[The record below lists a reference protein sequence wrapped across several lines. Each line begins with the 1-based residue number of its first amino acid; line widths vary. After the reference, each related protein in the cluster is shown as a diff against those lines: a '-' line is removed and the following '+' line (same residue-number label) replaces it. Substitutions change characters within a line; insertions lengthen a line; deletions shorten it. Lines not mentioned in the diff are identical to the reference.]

1 MAKSLKDILGYVSL
15 TGSVNATVPDLPNP
29 LPESFRSNV
38 KKVVGNTGRYT
49 RLAPAR
55 TPARLNIYNAGAK
68 PVNMQSIGEFDVKCF
83 SQFEEVTLDPTTMFA
98 LRNFDNYD
106 LQDRAKDLVAYQVAE
121 FRRRSDH
128 LRNTIDMLALSKGS
142 IWSDA
147 DGNLLSSSSGAV
159 TTSTFGI
166 PSGNLGVGLYQYINT
181 FNGNSAYSTGWT
193 GGTVSG
199 GVTTQGSTTTANIP
213 RQLLQMKTISTRQTG
228 YESQIILYGKN
239 IPDILSKN
247 DYMQPYLA
255 REESNFRP
263 SWLKEGDI
271 QPTYSMLGYKWFPA
285 YQSFWNDQNGVAR
298 EIVSDD
304 ALIFLPA
311 PSQTWWEH
319 MEGQQAVPTNFN
331 PVQTDLSG
339 VNSDFKLIHGR
350 GMYALQQLAQGRLGL
365 TMYGFD
371 NFSPV
376 IKVPEVVYSLLAG

>member
-1 MAKSLKDILGYVSL
+1 
-15 TGSVNATVPDLPNP
+15 
-29 LPESFRSNV
+29 
-38 KKVVGNTGRYT
+38 
-49 RLAPAR
+49 
-55 TPARLNIYNAGAK
+55 
-68 PVNMQSIGEFDVKCF
+68 
-83 SQFEEVTLDPTTMFA
+83 
-98 LRNFDNYD
+98 
-106 LQDRAKDLVAYQVAE
+106 VAE

-142 IWSDA
+142 IWADA
-147 DGNLLSSSSGAV
+147 DGNLLSSSAGAV
-159 TTSTFGI
+159 TTSTFQI

-181 FNGNSAYSTGWT
+181 FNTGVSGYTAYTSGWT

-213 RQLLQMKTISTRQTG
+213 RQLLQMKTISQRQTG

-239 IPDILSKN
+239 VPDILSKN

-255 REESNFRP
+255 REGKNFRP
-263 SWLKEGDI
+263 QWLKDGDI
-271 QPTYSMLGYKWFPA
+271 QPTYDMLGYQWFPA

-298 EIVSDD
+298 EIVADD
-304 ALIFLPA
+304 AIIFLPA

-319 MEGQQAVPTNFN
+319 MEGEQAVPTNFN

-339 VNSDFKLIHGR
+339 VNSDFKMVHGR
-350 GMYALQQLAQGRLGL
+350 GMYALQSLSQGRLGL

-376 IKVPEVVYSLLAG
+376 IKVPEVVYSLLCG